1 MPHSYSNL
9 LTHIVYSTK
18 KRRPLIESDLELRLF
33 PYFGGTVRQLGG
45 TLYTVNGVE
54 DHVHLIAHL
63 PPTIAV
69 AEAIGKIKGSSTHW
83 IHESFPDRSEFSWQR
98 DMAHSAS
105 ASRMWQSRSIHRTAE
120 GTSQEAIV
128 SGGVRRASTTTRHFD
143 RRKIPL
149 DVTCRICRPL
159 KRARKF

>member
-18 KRRPLIESDLELRLF
+18 NRRPLIDSDLE
-33 PYFGGTVRQLGG
+33 
-45 TLYTVNGVE
+45 
-54 DHVHLIAHL
+54 
-63 PPTIAV
+63 
-69 AEAIGKIKGSSTHW
+69 K
-83 IHESFPDRSEFSWQR
+83 
-98 DMAHSAS
+98 
-105 ASRMWQSRSIHRTAE
+105 SRSIHRTAE

-128 SGGVRRASTTTRHFD
+128 SRGVRRASTTTRHFD

-159 KRARKF
+159 KRARNFESPKNPRLKPSAKAGGYDLSPASLALSSAEKRWGEGLSIGGIAGNKPLEQLHIVPSFATNRVPAISLSV